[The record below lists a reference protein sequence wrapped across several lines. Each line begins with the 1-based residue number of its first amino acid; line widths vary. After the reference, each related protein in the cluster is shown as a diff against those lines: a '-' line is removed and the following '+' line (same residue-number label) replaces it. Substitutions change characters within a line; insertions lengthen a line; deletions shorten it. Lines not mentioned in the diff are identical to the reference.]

1 MIRRSIAFSMLDK
14 YAGIVLGLGTMA
26 IVSRI
31 LTPEEVGLFMVASA
45 AVILIEAF
53 RDFGVGACIIQ
64 ATRLTPELVRTA
76 FTVMALL
83 SVAFATL
90 LWLAAAP
97 LAAFYGD
104 PRLTG
109 MIRIATLGFIAAPVS
124 NPLLSLLRRELA
136 FSKVAAVSIAAA
148 TTNAVVT
155 VALAVMGVG
164 AASFVWASVAAAG
177 VMAVGAIAMR
187 PEIWVFRPTL
197 AEWRHV
203 LPFGAWSSVVTLL
216 GLTFEYM
223 PRFILGRVI
232 SIAAVG
238 LYSRALSLCQMP
250 DRALLQAVQPVVLPA
265 LSARARDGGDM
276 KEPYFLGLA
285 SITALQWPALM
296 CLALLAEPI
305 VRLLLGPQWT
315 ETVPLIRILA
325 LASLCLFPA
334 YLTYPVLVAVGRVR
348 ELAMSSL
355 IALPVSLAIM
365 LGAAHF
371 GLTAVALSMFVT
383 SPIQVGV
390 GLYFVRR
397 HVHFGWGEF
406 VRALGPSAV
415 ATLGAAAVPA
425 ALLVASGGTLGIAA
439 MALAVL
445 GSAVGWLAALRLAR
459 HPLDPEVRLVTAK
472 LGALLARRR
481 SAPAGGQVE

>member
-1 MIRRSIAFSMLDK
+1 MIRRSIAFSLVDK
-14 YAGIVLGLGTMA
+14 YAGIILGLATMA

-31 LTPEEVGLFMVASA
+31 LTPEDVGLFMVASA
-45 AVILIEAF
+45 SVILIEAF

-64 ATRLTPELVRTA
+64 AARLTPELVRTA

-83 SVAFATL
+83 SVVFAAL
-90 LWLAAAP
+90 LWLAAQP
-97 LAAFYGD
+97 LASFYGD

-109 MIRIATLGFIAAPVS
+109 MIHIATLGFIAAPIS
-124 NPLLSLLRRELA
+124 NPLLSLLRRDLA

-148 TTNAVVT
+148 TANAAVT
-155 VALAVMGVG
+155 IGLALLGFG

-177 VMAVGAIAMR
+177 VMATGALAVR
-187 PEIWVFRPTL
+187 REFWVFRPTL
-197 AEWRHV
+197 REWRHV

-216 GLTFEYM
+216 GLLFDYM

-238 LYSRALSLCQMP
+238 IYSRALSLCQLP

-276 KEPYFLGLA
+276 REPYFLGLA
-285 SITALQWPALM
+285 SITALQWPALL

-325 LASLCLFPA
+325 LASLSLFPS

-348 ELAMSSL
+348 DLATASL
-355 IALPVSLAIM
+355 IALPPSMAIM

-371 GLTAVALSMFVT
+371 GLTAVALSVFIT
-383 SPIQVGV
+383 APLQVGV
-390 GLYFVRR
+390 GLHFVRR
-397 HVHFGWGEF
+397 HVRFTWAEF
-406 VRALGPSAV
+406 ALALRPSLV
-415 ATLGAAAVPA
+415 ATIGAAAMPA
-425 ALLVASGGTLGIAA
+425 ALLVASSGRLGLVA
-439 MALAVL
+439 MAFAIL
-445 GSAVGWLAALRLAR
+445 GSAVGWLMALRLGR
-459 HPLDPEVRLVTAK
+459 HPLDPEVRLVVAK
-472 LGALLARRR
+472 LTEFVVRARAR
-481 SAPAGGQVE
+481 A

>member
-1 MIRRSIAFSMLDK
+1 MIRRSIAFSLIDK

-31 LTPEEVGLFMVASA
+31 LSPEEVGLFMVASA

-64 ATRLTPELVRTA
+64 APKLTPELVRTA

-83 SVAFATL
+83 SAVFAAL
-90 LWLAAAP
+90 LWLGAAP

-109 MIRIATLGFIAAPVS
+109 MIHIATLGFIAAPVS
-124 NPLLSLLRRELA
+124 NPLLSLMRRDLA
-136 FSKVAAVSIAAA
+136 FSRVAVVSITAA
-148 TTNAVVT
+148 TANAMVT
-155 VALAVMGVG
+155 IVLAIMGFG
-164 AASFVWASVAAAG
+164 AASFVWASVAAAA
-177 VMAVGAIAMR
+177 VMATGAIIMR
-187 PEIWVFRPTL
+187 PEPWVFRPTL
-197 AEWRHV
+197 REWRHV

-216 GLTFEYM
+216 GLLFDYM

-238 LYSRALSLCQMP
+238 LYSRALSICQLP
-250 DRALLQAVQPVVLPA
+250 DRALLSAVQPVVLPA

-285 SITALQWPALM
+285 SITALQWPALI

-315 ETVPLIRILA
+315 ETVPLIRILS
-325 LASLCLFPA
+325 LASLCLFPS

-348 ELAMSSL
+348 DLATASL
-355 IALPVSLAIM
+355 IALPLSMAIM

-371 GLTAVALSMFVT
+371 GLTAVALSLFVT
-383 SPIQVGV
+383 APLQVGV
-390 GLYFVRR
+390 GVHFVRR
-397 HVHFGWGEF
+397 HIPFGWGEF
-406 VRALGPSAV
+406 VRALRPSAV

-425 ALLVASGGTLGIAA
+425 ALLAASGGTLGLGA
-439 MALAVL
+439 MAVAVV
-445 GSAVGWLAALRLAR
+445 GSAIGWLAALRFGR
-459 HPLDPEVRLVTAK
+459 HPLDPEVRLVVAK
-472 LGALLARRR
+472 LGSMIARRR
-481 SAPAGGQVE
+481 LRA

>member
-1 MIRRSIAFSMLDK
+1 MIRRSIAFSLIDK
-14 YAGIVLGLGTMA
+14 YAGIVLGLATMA

-64 ATRLTPELVRTA
+64 AARLTPELVRTA

-83 SVAFATL
+83 SAVFAGL
-90 LWLAAAP
+90 LWLAATP

-104 PRLTG
+104 PRLAG
-109 MIRIATLGFIAAPVS
+109 MIRIATFGFIAAPIS
-124 NPLLSLLRRELA
+124 NPLLSLLRRDLA

-148 TTNAVVT
+148 TANAIVT
-155 VALAVMGVG
+155 VALALLGFG
-164 AASFVWASVAAAG
+164 AASFIWASVSAAA
-177 VMAVGAIAMR
+177 VMAAGSVAMR
-187 PEIWVFRPTL
+187 PEFWVFRPTL
-197 AEWRHV
+197 REWRHV

-216 GLTFEYM
+216 GMLFDYM

-232 SIAAVG
+232 SISAVG
-238 LYSRALSLCQMP
+238 LFSRALSLCQLP

-276 KEPYFLGLA
+276 KEPYFLGIA
-285 SITALQWPALM
+285 SITALQWPALL

-348 ELAMSSL
+348 DLATASL
-355 IALPVSLAIM
+355 ISLPPSMAIM

-371 GLTAVALSMFVT
+371 GLTAVALSLFVT
-383 SPIQVGV
+383 APLQVGV
-390 GLYFVRR
+390 GLHFVRR
-397 HVHFGWGEF
+397 HVHFSWGEF
-406 VRALGPSAV
+406 ARTLRPSVA
-415 ATLGAAAVPA
+415 ATLGAAAIPA
-425 ALLVASGGTLGIAA
+425 ALLVMSGGTIGIVA
-439 MALAVL
+439 MAFAIV

-459 HPLDPEVRLVTAK
+459 HPLDPEVRLVVAK
-472 LGALLARRR
+472 LGAMLARRR
-481 SAPAGGQVE
+481 LRA

>member
-1 MIRRSIAFSMLDK
+1 MIRRSIAFSLADK

-31 LTPEEVGLFMVASA
+31 LSPEEVGLFMVASA
-45 AVILIEAF
+45 SVILIEAF

-76 FTVMALL
+76 FTVMLLLSAMFAALL
-83 SVAFATL
+83 
-90 LWLAAAP
+90 WIAAAP

-124 NPLLSLLRRELA
+124 NPLLSLLRRDLA

-148 TTNAVVT
+148 TANAVVT
-155 VALAVMGVG
+155 VALALAGFG
-164 AASFVWASVAAAG
+164 AASFVWASVTAAA
-177 VMAVGAIAMR
+177 VMAAGAVLMR
-187 PEIWVFRPTL
+187 PELWVFRPTL
-197 AEWRHV
+197 VEWRHV

-216 GLTFEYM
+216 GLLFDYL

-250 DRALLQAVQPVVLPA
+250 DRALLSAVQPVVLPA

-285 SITALQWPALM
+285 SITALQWPALL

-315 ETVPLIRILA
+315 ETIPLIRIIA
-325 LASLCLFPA
+325 LASLSLFPA

-348 ELAMSSL
+348 DLATASL
-355 IALPVSLAIM
+355 VSLPLSMAIM

-371 GLTAVALSMFVT
+371 GLTMVALSLFVT
-383 SPIQVGV
+383 YPLQVGV
-390 GLYFVRR
+390 GLHFVRR

-406 VRALGPSAV
+406 ARALRPSAL
-415 ATLGAAAVPA
+415 ATLGAAAAPA
-425 ALLVASGGTLGIAA
+425 GLLVASGGTLGLAQ
-439 MALAVL
+439 MALAIV
-445 GSAVGWLAALRLAR
+445 GSAIGWLAALRLGR
-459 HPLDPEVRLVTAK
+459 HPLDPEVRLAVAK
-472 LGALLARRR
+472 LGELVARRR
-481 SAPAGGQVE
+481 TRVS